1 MSNAGSLDEAKAIQ
15 ALLAQLGASQAW
27 KDTLNDNPTSD
38 PEATTSRAP
47 DSGSSASVASL
58 LSQLQT
64 PQEDLSRPAQ
74 QLVAQPRLRND
85 IKDQQG
91 PHVLGQSNVISIP
104 DPYANTPLFTSNDN
118 SPLENSSAGT
128 DQRRQDTRHYT
139 FQQSLPLLAEL
150 AARKDLVEA
159 LVSMKKSQ
167 DTLERQLLEERQS
180 IRKKYDQRIKDASV
194 KARLIGTGL
203 SSHEARM
210 LNDSYKQQLKKFD
223 RERAISAW
231 ESLVAKQQENL
242 LALGVPTMFLTGNR
256 SDRETQQKVSQ
267 VLEGLM
273 GNPTMS

>member
-1 MSNAGSLDEAKAIQ
+1 MSHAGSLDEAKAIQ

-27 KDTLNDNPTSD
+27 KDTLNDNPTSNS
-38 PEATTSRAP
+38 EAPTSQAP
-47 DSGSSASVASL
+47 DSGSSTSVASL
-58 LSQLQT
+58 LSQLRT

-74 QLVAQPRLRND
+74 QLVTQPHPQND
-85 IKDQQG
+85 KRQQG
-91 PHVLGQSNVISIP
+91 PHVLGPSNAISIP
-104 DPYANTPLFTSNDN
+104 DPYAHTPLFTSNDN

-231 ESLVAKQQENL
+231 ESLVAKQQEDL
-242 LALGVPTMFLTGNR
+242 LALGVPTMFLTSNR

-267 VLEGLM
+267 VLEGLI